1 VIAPGVMIF
10 YSGKLWPEWEGQI
23 LVANLGSMTISRIEA
38 VDANTA
44 TELARY
50 RMGARLRDI
59 AETGDGA
66 IWVIGDGPRGKLM
79 KLTPKS

>member
-1 VIAPGVMIF
+1 
-10 YSGKLWPEWEGQI
+10 
-23 LVANLGSMTISRIEA
+23 

-50 RMGARLRDI
+50 GMGARLRDI
-59 AETGDGA
+59 AETDDGA
-66 IWVIGDGPRGKLM
+66 IWVIGDGPRGKLL